1 MASPKLSTVAR
12 SLSCSFDYTIS
23 DTSRDAIGLLGRLGV
38 LLACV
43 QPSVFFGCEKQGN
56 IFDFDNFFCEEYGM
70 KCTGIMDELGL
81 ERAFAVV
88 GSGAGTTTAGTS
100 AGSELTNADF

>member
-1 MASPKLSTVAR
+1 
-12 SLSCSFDYTIS
+12 
-23 DTSRDAIGLLGRLGV
+23 
-38 LLACV
+38 
-43 QPSVFFGCEKQGN
+43 
-56 IFDFDNFFCEEYGM
+56 M

-88 GSGAGTTTAGTS
+88 GSGAGTTTAGAS